1 MNRSYGDTM
10 PFLKYFITVGSILFC
25 GLFAVS
31 YALGPPSDSPQFER
45 KVTSI
50 VPTRQVPKNDR
61 KVRIEESRAHT
72 SNHDGIAEPK
82 PPATPTEAP
91 APAIRATPVSEP
103 PVGAVVEFVPLPKPR
118 QALQGDVAGDDGASP
133 RIAEQA
139 PVTSEKNNR
148 KAARRNEMAERRR
161 PDVGF
166 AKPFSPFQ
174 MFGPSPRQR
183 VVLVR
188 PFGAF

>member
-1 MNRSYGDTM
+1 M

-45 KVTSI
+45 KDTSI
-50 VPTRQVPKNDR
+50 VHTRQVPKNDR
-61 KVRIEESRAHT
+61 KIRIEESTVHT
-72 SNHDGIAEPK
+72 SNDGGIAEPK

-118 QALQGDVAGDDGASP
+118 QARQGGIVAGDDGASP

-139 PVTSEKNNR
+139 PVASEKNNR
-148 KAARRNEMAERRR
+148 KAARRNQMAERRR